1 MVWRAS
7 GLLVVEAS
15 DRRRGYRKAAKFG
28 AEANL
33 KSQHMNFVGK
43 SLGSSWI
50 LDNDTEILVGGL
62 EGHAGVSFAVTN
74 FVVPCVGIERGA

>member
-1 MVWRAS
+1 
-7 GLLVVEAS
+7 
-15 DRRRGYRKAAKFG
+15 
-28 AEANL
+28 
-33 KSQHMNFVGK
+33 MNFVGK